1 MTPHPYL
8 PSNGRDRTRGQSI
21 LPANA
26 AGKGAPRDPIG
37 FVPTGFA
44 TQGPKT
50 VARVD
55 YERIFVMDG
64 KDNLLGEYALDDDC
78 PLENSD
84 LRRSI
89 PVSGLRH
96 LVSFY
101 QGEYAFTPFKVDDLW
116 FVILTRGVPRIEER
130 GSIGT
135 LLAAA
140 RVHIPPMIE
149 PLLAK
154 RESELRAK
162 EQELAN
168 REAELVRREQR
179 TLASENALRLASS
192 SLGEREAEVRTR
204 EARMVA
210 LQDYAMQMQRAF
222 GAAREPKAK
231 DSRPSVSVPPP

>member
-1 MTPHPYL
+1 MAVKT
-8 PSNGRDRTRGQSI
+8 
-21 LPANA
+21 

-37 FVPTGFA
+37 VVPTGFA

-50 VARVD
+50 VPRVD

-64 KDNLLGEYALDDDC
+64 KDNLLGEYALDDEC
-78 PLENSD
+78 PLESSD
-84 LRRSI
+84 LRRSV
-89 PVSGLRH
+89 PVNGLRH

-154 RESELRAK
+154 RESELRAM
-162 EQELAN
+162 EQDLAN

-179 TLASENALRLASS
+179 SLAAENAVRLASS
-192 SLGEREAEVRTR
+192 SLGEREAYVRTR
-204 EARMVA
+204 EARIVA

-222 GAAREPKAK
+222 GAARESRAK
-231 DSRPSVSVPPP
+231 DSRPSVSAPSP